1 MAQSKKKTASRKSGS
16 SGKKAGR
23 TKNADSGFLSQLVPY
38 IFLISAIFV
47 ALCLIL
53 PSTMGA
59 VGSFMRDV
67 LFGLFSYASFVIPI
81 FMLVHAAM
89 WRMDT
94 EKGIF
99 KRKLVYSTLSLV
111 LLSVI
116 MHFAAGG
123 ISEPDPV
130 LQYKNGVGGSGGGFV
145 GGLIGVGLSKLIG
158 SVGTLVTVI
167 AVFVVLIML
176 MFALTPRTIWVYIAR
191 KATIASEERAGRREA
206 MREIRQIEN
215 DKRREE
221 QLRLKEERRAEGEAA
236 REEAKLRARREYEEK
251 KKREAEEKARREN
264 EQLAL
269 PIKTGGKR
277 RGRFDPD
284 IAVDDEVHSAP
295 TADEAS
301 CESEPLTARAQVD
314 EEIFDAVMRRTKER
328 MENGGAV
335 EEILTDSDDDYMGDI
350 HPAPSDSYNAVAA
363 EDVLR
368 EYSGET
374 VEEKLEP
381 VADVSEES
389 DEYDL
394 KKIFVNPEEA
404 ELIDKL
410 AEAYLRDGKTENRPS
425 DLAEA
430 ELGASVDTS
439 VELSVERGSLATE
452 LASRVMKNA
461 EAENA
466 AKASAVEA
474 HPYVFPPLSL
484 LTQDDSTKDPNIRD
498 ELREKADKL
507 VETLNS
513 FKVKTK
519 IVDICRGPT
528 ITRYELL
535 PEAGI
540 RVKSI
545 AGLVDDIALN
555 LATSGVRIE
564 APIPGK
570 SAVGIEVPNK
580 NPSIVHLRTLLEDP
594 RFKENKSKLYVA
606 LGQDVAGASIFLD
619 IAKMP
624 HLLIAGATGMGKSV
638 CINSII
644 MSILYKATPDEVK
657 LILIDPKKVELSI
670 YNGIPHLHTPVVSD
684 PKKAAG
690 SLAWAVN
697 EMERRFTLMG
707 EVGMRDLKNYNEV
720 TKNDPDYETLSQM
733 VIIIDEL
740 ADLMMTASD
749 DVEQSICR
757 LAQKARAAG
766 IHLIIGTQRPSVNV
780 ITGLIKSNV
789 PSRIAFTVASQMDS
803 RVIIDRNG
811 AESLIGR
818 GDMLYNPV
826 GAMKPIRVQGA
837 FVSEVDVEKIV
848 EYIKAHCGAPQYS
861 QEVIEQIER
870 EAARCASGKKGGFQS
885 LDAGEVSQDED
896 PMFRSALELAV
907 ESGSISTSL
916 IQRRLSL
923 GYGRAA
929 KLIDRME
936 QLGYVSP
943 PEGQKPRRVLLSKQ
957 DYLELSM
964 K

>member
-1 MAQSKKKTASRKSGS
+1 MAQKKRKTSSVKASASRK
-16 SGKKAGR
+16 
-23 TKNADSGFLSQLVPY
+23 KNQRKGTGESGFLSQLVPY

-47 ALCLIL
+47 ALCLIF
-53 PSTMGA
+53 PATMGA
-59 VGSFMRDV
+59 VGGVIRDI
-67 LFGLFSYASFVIPI
+67 LFGLLSYAAFVIPI
-81 FMLVHAAM
+81 FMLVHAMM

-99 KRKLVYSTLSLV
+99 KHKLAYSGFSVL

-123 ISEPDPV
+123 VGELDPV
-130 LQYKNGVGGSGGGFV
+130 LQYKNGVQGNGGGFI

-158 SVGTLVTVI
+158 TVGTLVIAI
-167 AVFVVLIML
+167 AVLIVLIML
-176 MFALTPRTIWVYIAR
+176 LFGLTPRTIWVYFAR

-206 MREIRQIEN
+206 MREIRQIEG

-221 QLRLKEERRAEGEAA
+221 QQRLKEARRAEGEAA
-236 REEAKLRARREYEEK
+236 RQEAKLRAKREYEEK
-251 KKREAEEKARREN
+251 KKREAEEKERRAN

-269 PIKTGGKR
+269 PLGQPGRKH
-277 RGRFDPD
+277 GRFDPD
-284 IAVDDEVHSAP
+284 VPVDVHKP
-295 TADEAS
+295 EIPET
-301 CESEPLTARAQVD
+301 EPLKADDAAEQARVD
-314 EEIFDAVMRRTKER
+314 EEIFDEVMRRTKAR
-328 MENGGAV
+328 MENGGVAP
-335 EEILTDSDDDYMGDI
+335 EIITDSEDGYESDI
-350 HPAPSDSYNAVAA
+350 QPPPADSENAVAA
-363 EDVLR
+363 SEVLS
-368 EYSGET
+368 EYNRDEA
-374 VEEKLEP
+374 VEEKLEA
-381 VADVSEES
+381 VAEVGENSE
-389 DEYDL
+389 EYDL

-410 AEAYLRDGKTENRPS
+410 ADAYLRDGKSENRPS
-425 DLAEA
+425 DLSEA
-430 ELGASVDTS
+430 ELASS
-439 VELSVERGSLATE
+439 AELDVERRSLASD
-452 LASRVMKNA
+452 LASRVMKNV
-461 EAENA
+461 EAEKSEGGA
-466 AKASAVEA
+466 DEPR
-474 HPYVFPPLSL
+474 PYIFPPISL
-484 LTQDDSTKDPNIRD
+484 LTQDDSTRDPNIRE
-498 ELREKADKL
+498 ELKEKADKL

-540 RVKSI
+540 RVKTI

-670 YNGIPHLHTPVVSD
+670 YNGIPHLHTPVVTD

-697 EMERRFTLMG
+697 EMERRFSLME
-707 EVGMRDLKNYNEV
+707 EVGMRDLKNYNEI
-720 TKNDPDYETLSQM
+720 TKNDPDYETLPQM

-766 IHLIIGTQRPSVNV
+766 MHLIIGTQRPSVNV

-826 GAMKPIRVQGA
+826 GAMKPLRVQGSY
-837 FVSEVDVEKIV
+837 VSEVDVEKIV

-870 EAARCASGKKGGFQS
+870 EAARCAAGKKGALQS
-885 LDAGEVSQDED
+885 LDGGEVSQDED

-936 QLGYVSP
+936 QLGYVSA